1 MPVELRPYQVDI
13 ARRGVSIL
21 RRHGILYLAMEVRT
35 GKTLTALQIAY
46 EIGAKSVLFCTRVKA
61 MFSIQLDYEKAGY
74 PFELDII
81 NYESLHKITK
91 AQEASFDLVICDEAH
106 SLGAFPHPSERARMV
121 RRLVGHK
128 NLILL
133 SGTPTPESYSQ
144 LFHQFWVSWNSP
156 FPEASFYS
164 WAKQYVRV
172 QSRYFYNREVKDY
185 KEADRDAVMEKC
197 EHLFI
202 KFSQEDAGFAE
213 QVEEQIIT
221 VRMKDSTLTGIE
233 RLKKNRVLT
242 TKEGTVIADTAVKL
256 MSKLHQL
263 HSGTVIVD
271 QPIGPHD
278 HYAFDM
284 SKANAI
290 KDLFT
295 GKKIAIFYKFQ
306 AELGILQWVF
316 AGRIVETPE
325 QFNATGPDKVYLT
338 QIQSGREGINLAAA
352 DALVMY
358 NIDFSAVS
366 YWQARARLQSKDRL
380 TPAMVYWIF
389 SEDGIEFKIYEAVK
403 AKKNYTLA
411 YFVKDY
417 DIKTEK
423 KDKHG

>member
-13 ARRGVSIL
+13 ARRGVDIL

-46 EIGAKSVLFCTRVKA
+46 NVGAKSVLFCTRVKA
-61 MFSIQLDYEKAGY
+61 MFSIQLDYEKAEY

-106 SLGAFPHPSERARMV
+106 SLGAFPKPSERARMV

-128 NLILL
+128 YLILL

-185 KEADRDAVMEKC
+185 KDADRDAVMEKC

-213 QVEEQIIT
+213 QVDEQIIT
-221 VRMKDSTLTGIE
+221 VRMNDSTRTGIE

-338 QIQSGREGINLAAA
+338 QIQSGREGINLSAA

-366 YWQARARLQSKDRL
+366 YWQARARLQSKDRE

-411 YFVKDY
+411 YFVKDFG
-417 DIKTEK
+417 IN
-423 KDKHG
+423 DK

>member
-1 MPVELRPYQVDI
+1 
-13 ARRGVSIL
+13 
-21 RRHGILYLAMEVRT
+21 
-35 GKTLTALQIAY
+35 
-46 EIGAKSVLFCTRVKA
+46 
-61 MFSIQLDYEKAGY
+61 
-74 PFELDII
+74 
-81 NYESLHKITK
+81 
-91 AQEASFDLVICDEAH
+91 
-106 SLGAFPHPSERARMV
+106 
-121 RRLVGHK
+121 
-128 NLILL
+128 
-133 SGTPTPESYSQ
+133 
-144 LFHQFWVSWNSP
+144 
-156 FPEASFYS
+156 
-164 WAKQYVRV
+164 
-172 QSRYFYNREVKDY
+172 
-185 KEADRDAVMEKC
+185 
-197 EHLFI
+197 
-202 KFSQEDAGFAE
+202 
-213 QVEEQIIT
+213 
-221 VRMKDSTLTGIE
+221 
-233 RLKKNRVLT
+233 VLT

-271 QPIGPHD
+271 QPIGQHD

-338 QIQSGREGINLAAA
+338 QIQSGREGINLSAA

-366 YWQARARLQSKDRL
+366 YWQARARLQSKDRK

-417 DIKTEK
+417 DLKTEK
-423 KDKHG
+423 KDTQ

>member
-13 ARRGVSIL
+13 ARRGVDIL

-46 EIGAKSVLFCTRVKA
+46 NVGATNVLFCTRVKA
-61 MFSIQLDYEKAGY
+61 MGSIERDYEAANY
-74 PFELDII
+74 PFALDII

-213 QVEEQIIT
+213 QVDEQIIT
-221 VRMKDSTLTGIE
+221 VRMNDSTRTGIE

-338 QIQSGREGINLAAA
+338 QIQSGREGINLSAA

-366 YWQARARLQSKDRL
+366 YWQARARLQSKERK

-389 SEDGIEFKIYEAVK
+389 SEGGIEFKIYEAVK

-417 DIKTEK
+417 NIEPQKTES
-423 KDKHG
+423 